1 MNTIS
6 LYDAV
11 VRTYL
16 QFLPGVDRCLEKG
29 RAHCAAVGRNV
40 DELVQC
46 RLYADMLP
54 LHFQIVTLAH
64 MSAGAI
70 AAARTGTFGAPDLT
84 LAFDYDGLQRHAR
97 TALAEIEALDPA
109 EVNALAEGQVTFRA
123 GDVTL
128 PFTTVDFFL
137 SFAVPH
143 FYFHTTTAYDVLRM
157 EGVPLGKADFL
168 GQVRTREGA
177 ST

>member
-1 MNTIS
+1 MTGIS

-16 QFLPGVDRCLEKG
+16 QFLPGVEHCLEKA
-29 RAHCAAVGRNV
+29 RAHCASTGRNV
-40 DELVQC
+40 DELVEC
-46 RLYADMLP
+46 RIFPDMLP
-54 LHFQIVTLAH
+54 LHFQIVTLVH

-70 AAARTGTFGAPDLT
+70 MAARTGGFGAPDLT
-84 LAFDYDGLQRHAR
+84 LAFDFDGLQQHAR
-97 TALAEIEALDPA
+97 TALADLEALRAA
-109 EVNALAEGQVTFRA
+109 EVNALAGGQVTFRA

-128 PFTTVDFFL
+128 PFIAEDFFL

-143 FYFHTTTAYDVLRM
+143 FYFHTTTAYDVLRQ

-168 GQVRTREGA
+168 GRVRTREGD
-177 ST
+177 